1 MGSSMDMGFRSDP
14 NNRTPLQTQ
23 WKYRICCGDV
33 GASRDVNSGIVV
45 EPLPGGLIPPGMLP
59 IPDSLFYV
67 DEGRGLGMMWGNQKA
82 VEMLEDAGF
91 TQVEVLEIPTD
102 SFNSHFFCRR

>member
-1 MGSSMDMGFRSDP
+1 MVDIAASSSLLENKTHPMGPFLYTVSLMHCMP
-14 NNRTPLQTQ
+14 
-23 WKYRICCGDV
+23 V
-33 GASRDVNSGIVV
+33 GLV
-45 EPLPGGLIPPGMLP
+45 EG
-59 IPDSLFYV
+59 
-67 DEGRGLGMMWGNQKA
+67 GRGLGMMWGHQKA